1 MKVTIQVELQPFTVP
16 DFVRTVERPG
26 KREDGFAE
34 TVAYPLSDLDSLTLD
49 RLCEQF
55 RNEVFRKAGK
65 AIGGYVEDWK
75 PAKTQHRGA

>member
-1 MKVTIQVELQPFTVP
+1 MKATLEVALQPFQVP
-16 DFVRTVERPG
+16 NFVRPVAKPG
-26 KREDGFAE
+26 KKEDGFSE

-65 AIGGYVEDWK
+65 KQPPTAG
-75 PAKTQHRGA
+75 